1 MTTMPEAEV
10 FVTLGV
16 DTRKHTHVA
25 VALDQLGRRLGELE
39 IPTTTAGFAQLYD
52 WASELGT
59 IDTVGIEGTGA
70 YGAGLCT
77 SGSVGARPTVS
88 VFALAAA
95 SSRYRVPGDGLP
107 GGRAQVVALSARVL
121 DRRVTLI

>member
-16 DTRKHTHVA
+16 DTHKHTHMA

-39 IPTTTAGFAQLYD
+39 VPTTTSGFAQLYA
-52 WASELGT
+52 WASEHGT

-70 YGAGLCT
+70 YGAGLCRWLRERGGPW
-77 SGSVGARPTVS
+77 SHRLGSRVTAA
-88 VFALAAA
+88 ALA
-95 SSRYRVPGDGLP
+95 RH
-107 GGRAQVVALSARVL
+107 RAGM
-121 DRRVTLI
+121 